1 MTTPPTVHEPD
12 GSDGHEKTL
21 ESAQAE
27 ALGKLQRIPVSQ
39 LKGIMSR
46 QLELEVQLKHKELQM
61 AEDEI
66 GKCEAQMIALRNFL
80 EVRPD
85 VCLENEPSGFTAKYH
100 DLLSKSFAVKYSDV
114 EREAATNYLRLPSLV
129 GAADPAAPEPTYRTR
144 STTSSL
150 RPSAAYRY
158 HTIGCLYR
166 RTDGVIVKLT
176 CPDCRRSNFSSAQG
190 FLNHSRIAHSKE
202 YTSQDAASLKCGEA
216 LPDGEQDEEGL
227 ASLQCLRNK
236 GLDPNVH
243 LNVNE
248 VFFSDVRT
256 HPPTVEKSISPME
269 ETEAPQA
276 VPAPSQLMKKLI
288 SSGVTKD
295 KAEFDELVANARE
308 EVGSAHLFQDEEE
321 GEEPVAEEN
330 ETRKRRKSR
339 SSSVAPPLKIKL
351 RMKVEDKK

>member
-12 GSDGHEKTL
+12 DSGGHEKTL

-85 VCLENEPSGFTAKYH
+85 VCLENEPSGFTTKYH

-114 EREAATNYLRLPSLV
+114 EREEATNNLRLPSLV
-129 GAADPAAPEPTYRTR
+129 GATDPVTPEPTYRTR

-202 YTSQDAASLKCGEA
+202 YTSQDAASLKCGET

-227 ASLQCLRNK
+227 ASLQSLRNK

-248 VFFSDVRT
+248 VFFSDVRA
-256 HPPTVEKSISPME
+256 HLPVEKSISPLE
-269 ETEAPQA
+269 KTEAPQA
-276 VPAPSQLMKKLI
+276 VPASSQLMKKLI

-295 KAEFDELVANARE
+295 KAEFDALVANARE

-321 GEEPVAEEN
+321 GEESVTEEN
-330 ETRKRRKSR
+330 ESRKRRKSR